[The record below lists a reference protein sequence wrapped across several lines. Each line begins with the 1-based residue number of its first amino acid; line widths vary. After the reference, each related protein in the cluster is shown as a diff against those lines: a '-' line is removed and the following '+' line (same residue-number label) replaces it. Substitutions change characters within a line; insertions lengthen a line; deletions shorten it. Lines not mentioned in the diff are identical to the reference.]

1 MIVRRP
7 FSFKGEIDRGNGW
20 ESFNGVVQRGWKVR
34 LTKNQ
39 KSGMERRRL
48 VYQTKEN
55 KKAYIVHSGG
65 PWFEVRYNDKV
76 EKVQGKE
83 NAEERKDE
91 INNS

>member
-1 MIVRRP
+1 MIVKRP

-65 PWFEVRYNDKV
+65 PWFEVRYGDKV

>member
-65 PWFEVRYNDKV
+65 PWFEVRYGDKV

>member
-65 PWFEVRYNDKV
+65 PWFEVRYGDKV

-83 NAEERKDE
+83 NAEERRDE

>member
-1 MIVRRP
+1 MIVKRP

-65 PWFEVRYNDKV
+65 PWFEVRYGDKV

-83 NAEERKDE
+83 NAEERRDE